1 MRRLLTCFVLL
12 SSANVGQQ
20 VWGQGPPLTATPAL
34 NPTAMLVLM
43 QVDVYSGPSNTA
55 FYPTSQLRGG
65 ERVIVLGESA
75 KQPGWV
81 QILPPAGSFSYIDAR
96 YVKTFPGVEKI
107 GVVIAGDAS
116 GTASVM
122 PGSVFPGRD
131 PNVESARVKP
141 GTQVV
146 ILGPPVSAI
155 GSSLYPIAPVAN
167 EVRYLPM
174 DAVRQG
180 GGNAPWGPIAQTGGS
195 QPWNPQGNNNW
206 NPQPQ
211 QQAPTSTLQDLV
223 QEAQQAI
230 QAGNT
235 DRAKLIYGDALGQT
249 NDPAWQTYLRGEL
262 AKLSPNAGQPPY
274 MATSSPSGYQGY
286 QPTTGFQ
293 PAQPALP
300 TQGQKTWTD
309 WGVLRST
316 TFTTREGQPMWLLEK
331 LDGTGAPIIYVT
343 TQPNTSLNGLV
354 GQTMTL
360 YGTLAVRNDENIRM
374 QYIVAEQFKTN
385 TPR

>member
-1 MRRLLTCFVLL
+1 
-12 SSANVGQQ
+12 
-20 VWGQGPPLTATPAL
+20 
-34 NPTAMLVLM
+34 
-43 QVDVYSGPSNTA
+43 
-55 FYPTSQLRGG
+55 
-65 ERVIVLGESA
+65 
-75 KQPGWV
+75 
-81 QILPPAGSFSYIDAR
+81 
-96 YVKTFPGVEKI
+96 
-107 GVVIAGDAS
+107 
-116 GTASVM
+116 
-122 PGSVFPGRD
+122 
-131 PNVESARVKP
+131 
-141 GTQVV
+141 
-146 ILGPPVSAI
+146 
-155 GSSLYPIAPVAN
+155 
-167 EVRYLPM
+167 M

-195 QPWNPQGNNNW
+195 QPWNPQGNSNW

-211 QQAPTSTLQDLV
+211 QQQQAQTSTLQELV

-230 QAGNT
+230 QAGSI

-262 AKLSPNAGQPPY
+262 AKLSPNVGQPPY
-274 MATSSPSGYQGY
+274 MATSSPNGYQGY

-293 PAQPALP
+293 PTQPA
-300 TQGQKTWTD
+300 QGEKSWTE

-331 LDGTGAPIIYVT
+331 LDGTGTPILYVT
-343 TQPNTSLNGLV
+343 TQPGTSLNGLV

-360 YGTLAVRNDENIRM
+360 YGTLAIRNDENIRM